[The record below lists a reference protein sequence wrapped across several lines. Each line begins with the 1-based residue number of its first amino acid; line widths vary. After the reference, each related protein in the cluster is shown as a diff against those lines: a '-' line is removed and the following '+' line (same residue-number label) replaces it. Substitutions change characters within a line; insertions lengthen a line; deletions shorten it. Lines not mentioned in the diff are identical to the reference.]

1 MKKSRVQFLIL
12 TCLFLL
18 SSCINKNELPTPE
31 KPIEKGVMVN
41 ILYDLTL
48 LQALRS
54 YSSMELEKNN
64 INPKTYIYQ
73 KYKIDSA
80 QFAENNKYYASNIE
94 EYKSM
99 FEDVA
104 ARLKKQKTENDT
116 LLNRENRVK
125 ARRIS
130 DSLQK
135 FSTKKVPLA
144 SLKTKTFFK
153 PLPNVFY
160 QFDK

>member
-1 MKKSRVQFLIL
+1 MKKKSILFLIL
-12 TCLFLL
+12 TGVFLL
-18 SSCINKNELPTPE
+18 GSCINKNEFPKPE

-48 LQALRS
+48 LQALKS

-80 QFAENNKYYASNIE
+80 QFAQNNKYYASNIE

-135 FSTKKVPLA
+135 FSAKKVSLS
-144 SLKTKTFFK
+144 SLKAKAFFK
-153 PLPNVFY
+153 PLPNIFY